1 VTAAQVHGRLSS
13 GVRERS
19 MAEGSEEKT
28 AKLVGSLSA
37 EKYRGTELH
46 DSEKHD
52 DREHG
57 KDEKFAHLFV
67 LLRRR
72 TITRRQSAAR
82 PLCPAPISFLP

>member
-1 VTAAQVHGRLSS
+1 
-13 GVRERS
+13 
-19 MAEGSEEKT
+19 MAEGGGENT
-28 AKLVGSLSA
+28 AKLVDPLSA
-37 EKYRGTELH
+37 EKYRGAELH

-72 TITRRQSAAR
+72 TITRRQSTAR

>member
-1 VTAAQVHGRLSS
+1 L
-13 GVRERS
+13 
-19 MAEGSEEKT
+19 AEGGREST
-28 AKLVGSLSA
+28 AKHVSPLSA
-37 EKYRGTELH
+37 EKYRGAELH

-57 KDEKFAHLFV
+57 KDEQFAHLFV